1 MTVTSPENMLKG
13 KVLKLD
19 IGNQVRYD
27 LAELHQSL
35 ADTHEAWANQSDQVP
50 IPTQLGWVELNSAK
64 F

>member
-1 MTVTSPENMLKG
+1 MHKG

-27 LAELHQSL
+27 LAELPQSL

-50 IPTQLGWVELNSAK
+50 SPTQLGWVLLNSAK